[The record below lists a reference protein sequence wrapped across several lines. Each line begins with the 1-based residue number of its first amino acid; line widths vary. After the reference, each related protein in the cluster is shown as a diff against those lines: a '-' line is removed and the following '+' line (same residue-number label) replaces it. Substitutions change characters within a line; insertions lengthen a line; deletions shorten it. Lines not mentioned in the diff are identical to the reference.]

1 MGFDHGSALRLDARS
16 VSTDAVS
23 GTPAGTRPE
32 SVAALLVDAPPFPPD
47 TSCSR
52 VHDAFVANP
61 ALHAIPIVDG
71 HAQPVGLVSRQV
83 LLDAFARP
91 FGRDRLARREVAA
104 FMNPRPLVVDLG
116 TSLDDVSRIIVDE
129 GGRYIYDGFIIT
141 EGGRYVG
148 MGTGYGLIRA
158 LAERRQAQLF
168 HLAHHDALTGL
179 PNRHLFDDR
188 LRQTLASAERSAT
201 LVGVMLIDLDRF
213 KRINESLGHE
223 IGDQVLKIIAGR
235 LAGYV
240 RRSDTVARIS
250 SDEFGI
256 ILPNLTEPE
265 DATVVARKL
274 VDALREP
281 LDLEGHDVRLSCSI
295 GIGLYPHHG
304 TSADAVVRSADAA
317 ALHAKGVRN
326 TFQLFS
332 KDMLRPARGRC
343 TYTSLAAALEAR
355 ELEIHYQ
362 PQIDLTAGRVTTVE
376 ALVRWHHAELG
387 PIAASEIVS
396 VAEDTGL
403 ITALFEWLLR
413 EACEQVRRWSI
424 PGDPLRLAVNVSGV
438 QFRQDRLLP
447 AVANILAATG
457 FDPRQLEF
465 EITETVVMR
474 NAPATLAALRHLR
487 GMGVRIAVDDFGI
500 GYSSLSYL
508 RRLPVDVLKI
518 DKLFIHEIGEDEQS
532 AAIVRAIITL
542 AHSLRLRVV
551 AEGVETAE
559 QLALLRAH
567 ACDSVQG
574 FYFSEALPPAVMA
587 GWLAERK
594 GVGSHFRNFC
604 EPERK

>member
-1 MGFDHGSALRLDARS
+1 MGFDQGSALRLHTRTVSPDDA
-16 VSTDAVS
+16 S
-23 GTPAGTRPE
+23 GTRGGRRPE
-32 SVAALLVDAPPFPPD
+32 SVAALLVEAPPFTRETP
-47 TSCSR
+47 CSR
-52 VHDAFVANP
+52 IHEAFAANP
-61 ALHAIPIVDG
+61 ALHAIPIVDE

-91 FGRDRLARREVAA
+91 FGHDHLARREVAA

-129 GGRYIYDGFIIT
+129 GGRYIYDGFIVT

-179 PNRHLFDDR
+179 ANRHLFDDR
-188 LRQTLASAERSAT
+188 LRQTLASAERAAERSAT

-213 KRINESLGHE
+213 KRINESLGHGC
-223 IGDQVLKIIAGR
+223 GDQVLKIVAGR

-240 RRSDTVARIS
+240 RRSDTVARLS

-265 DATVVARKL
+265 DAIIVARKL

-281 LDLEGHDVRLSCSI
+281 IDLEGHDVRLSCSI

-304 TSADAVVRSADAA
+304 SSADAVVRSADAA
-317 ALHAKGVRN
+317 AFHAKGVRN

-332 KDMLRPARGRC
+332 KDMLRPVRGRC

-355 ELEIHYQ
+355 ELGIHYQ
-362 PQIDLTAGRVTTVE
+362 PQIDLQTGRVTTVE
-376 ALVRWHHAELG
+376 ALVRWRHAELG

-413 EACEQVRRWSI
+413 EACDEVRRWSI
-424 PGDPLRLAVNVSGV
+424 PADPLRLAVNVSGV

-474 NAPATLAALRHLR
+474 NAPATLAALRQLR

-518 DKLFIHEIGEDEQS
+518 DKLFVHEIGEDEQS

-559 QLALLRAH
+559 QLAFLRAH

-574 FYFSEALPPAVMA
+574 FLFSEALAPAQLGPWLTEVRSA
-587 GWLAERK
+587 GRVPL
-594 GVGSHFRNFC
+594 S
-604 EPERK
+604 